1 MKRSGSPDDIA
12 RAVIFFANAFRQGW
26 ISREQLAKLGRDLAK
41 SPYGSYL
48 VQLAE
53 EEST

>member
-1 MKRSGSPDDIA
+1 VQERQGLMISSIEE
-12 RAVIFFANAFRQGW
+12 IAFRQGW